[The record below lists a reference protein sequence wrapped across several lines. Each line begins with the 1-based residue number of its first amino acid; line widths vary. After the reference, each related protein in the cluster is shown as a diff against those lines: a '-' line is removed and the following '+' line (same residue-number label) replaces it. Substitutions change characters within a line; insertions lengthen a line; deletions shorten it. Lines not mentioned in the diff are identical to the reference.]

1 MNDLKET
8 LRACLKRSGWEF
20 DLPEDDESLRDL
32 GLDSLGMALWI
43 VEVERTLGM
52 KFSPQR
58 MAGGR
63 FDTLAEFAQI
73 IEDERGSK

>member
-1 MNDLKET
+1 MNDLNQT
-8 LRACLKRSGWEF
+8 LRDCLKRSGWDF

-58 MAGGR
+58 MGGGR
-63 FDTLAEFAQI
+63 FDTLAEFRQI
-73 IEDERGSK
+73 IEDERGTK